1 MVNFGVVLATLAL
14 AGVSGLRKMKKMET
28 QNGCEAGWTPASWT
42 WYNSYAACCPENPN
56 YDPNADNSE
65 CELYNACQWSGY
77 FAYVDGQKPYSWV
90 ANTDI
95 IAFFSSYGDNA
106 AYGNKRLRMKVNT
119 TVIEAEVLDTCGDS
133 DCNGCCTRNSQPSGY
148 LLDMEENTVVRYFG
162 YLNAAYGQIC
172 WQIADGSPTPTSAP
186 SPVPTPVGSGGCC
199 TWGGTGCDDCGTDG
213 TGWCHGSASNCE
225 ASCDGTFDPNGEAP
239 ACNGEPPAPPPSSGS
254 CCWGGCSG
262 TCSPS
267 TDWCA
272 ASQSN
277 CEGQCGGEWCI

>member
-1 MVNFGVVLATLAL
+1 MVSFGAVLATLAL

-42 WYNSYAACCPENPN
+42 WYKSYAACCPENPN

-77 FAYVDGQKPYSWV
+77 FAYVDGKKPYSWV

-106 AYGNKRLRMKVNT
+106 AYGNKRLRMKINT
-119 TVIEAEVLDTCGDS
+119 TVVEAEVLDTCGDS

-186 SPVPTPVGSGGCC
+186 SPVPPPSGGGCC
-199 TWGGTGCDDCGTDG
+199 QHGGVCNCGDDG
-213 TGWCHGSASNCE
+213 TGWCNDSPSNCGVCNG
-225 ASCDGTFDPNGEAP
+225 AWDPAGAAPMCPPGGGGGCCRNGDGVCGCGSDGTGW
-239 ACNGEPPAPPPSSGS
+239 CNWSPENCNVCTGTWDNNAATPS
-254 CCWGGCSG
+254 C
-262 TCSPS
+262 
-267 TDWCA
+267 
-272 ASQSN
+272 
-277 CEGQCGGEWCI
+277 